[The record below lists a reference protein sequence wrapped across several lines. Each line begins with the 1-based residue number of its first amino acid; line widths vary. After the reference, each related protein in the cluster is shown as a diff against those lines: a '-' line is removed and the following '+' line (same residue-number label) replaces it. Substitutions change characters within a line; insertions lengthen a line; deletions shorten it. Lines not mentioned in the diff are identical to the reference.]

1 LLLRHERKK
10 KIQEPHIPKNEFNR
24 WPARARAAAAVPR
37 GWINVIPHTVATT
50 TTTAASDKENCLFH
64 TTQAGVLL

>member
-1 LLLRHERKK
+1 MSVKK
-10 KIQEPHIPKNEFNR
+10 VVQETHIPKNEFNR

-37 GWINVIPHTVATT
+37 GWLNVIPHTVATT
-50 TTTAASDKENCLFH
+50 AAAASDKENCLFH